1 MSQVI
6 EIKVKPNS
14 RENKILEQ
22 EGNKMKV
29 AVKAPAR
36 EGKANQELI
45 KFLSRELKTRVEI
58 IRGKT
63 SSRKIVRIENG

>member
-1 MSQVI
+1 MSQIFEV
-6 EIKVKPNS
+6 KVKPNA
-14 RENKILEQ
+14 RENKILEKT
-22 EGNKMKV
+22 GNKLKV
-29 AVKAPAR
+29 AVNAPAQ

-45 KFLSRELKTRVEI
+45 KFLSKKLKAKVEI